1 MVANGAPFHARG
13 VGGVLFQPL
22 KTAFVCALLFIVLIV
37 MAWSIDLVMVLHVW
51 PQGVE
56 ALRALLDEELARAEA
71 IALKAGFAQGGAVA
85 VANALYALV
94 FKVTGLH
101 DMGLR
106 FADSGP
112 LSIPDTV
119 VRKAYLAFHDWIEVA
134 MVGTQLFGAR
144 LATLFMSLPAFAL
157 AYVVATADGFVQRAI
172 RRTGGGRES
181 ASLYHRAKHL
191 QLLVAVF
198 AVAAC
203 LLLPSSMD
211 LRWIGYPA
219 IVMLAVLARVQWS
232 YYKKYL

>member
-1 MVANGAPFHARG
+1 MAASGVPFHARG

-22 KTAFVCALLFIVLIV
+22 KTAFACALLFIVLIV
-37 MAWSIDLVMVLHVW
+37 MAWIIDLVMVLHVW

-94 FKVTGLH
+94 FKVSGLH

-112 LSIPDTV
+112 LSIPDTI
-119 VRKAYLAFHDWIEVA
+119 VRKAYLAYHDWIEVA

-144 LATLFMSLPAFAL
+144 LATLTMALPVFLL
-157 AYVVATADGFVQRAI
+157 AYAVATADGWVQRAI
-172 RRTGGGRES
+172 RRAGGGRES
-181 ASLYHRAKHL
+181 GSLYHRAKHL

-198 AVAAC
+198 AAAAS
-203 LLLPSSMD
+203 LLLPISMD
-211 LRWIGYPA
+211 WRWIWYPA
-219 IVMLAVLARVQWS
+219 ALMLAVLARVQWA
-232 YYKKYL
+232 YYKKHL